1 MQPQLIAFSACC
13 PVDMSEPTRDE
24 LVAMARRTFGDAAA
38 QELADHLAVSSETYG
53 VGGDRTN
60 GEG

>member
-24 LVAMARRTFGDAAA
+24 LVTMARRTFGEAAA
-38 QELADHLAVSSETYG
+38 RELADHLAVSFETCG
-53 VGGDRTN
+53 VGGDGPI